1 MRVTAQVSLN
11 SKIENLGSTQL
22 VFGADYADGRNK
34 EWASSTPSLSLTM
47 TVKPEV
53 AALFKVGS
61 HLTLTFTEQE
71 S

>member
-1 MRVTAQVSLN
+1 MRVTAQISLN

-34 EWASSTPSLSLTM
+34 EWASLTPALSLTM

-53 AALFKVGS
+53 AGQFRVGG
-61 HLTLTFTEQE
+61 HYTLTFTEQE